1 MKAILIIGFIFFTYS
16 MFMIW
21 LLAKY
26 SYKKSKPIRNKIID
40 HLEANWNLYIIK
52 RDIQLRKIA
61 ESREIEVV
69 EVEEVREI
77 DRPRQW
83 EWNVTTDKRLGERF
97 ANTELIE

>member
-1 MKAILIIGFIFFTYS
+1 MFFIN

-21 LLAKY
+21 HISSYA
-26 SYKKSKPIRNKIID
+26 YKKTKRTRNKIID
-40 HLEANWNLYIIK
+40 HLEANWNLYVI
-52 RDIQLRKIA
+52 RRNIQLRKIA
-61 ESREIEVV
+61 ESKEIEVV

-83 EWNVTTDKRLGERF
+83 EWNVRTDKRLGERF

>member
-1 MKAILIIGFIFFTYS
+1 MKLIITIGAIFFTYS

-40 HLEANWNLYIIK
+40 HLEANWNLYIIR
-52 RDIQLRKIA
+52 RDRELRKIA
-61 ESREIEVV
+61 ESKDIEFV

-83 EWNVTTDKRLGERF
+83 EWSVTTDKRLGERF